1 MKDSNKGGQSQINV
15 VYFINHITEKK
26 SKINGLSSTHKLT
39 NVYTTFFK
47 WHFEE

>member
-15 VYFINHITEKK
+15 VYFINNITEKK
-26 SKINGLSSTHKLT
+26 CKINGLSSTHKVT